1 MSEKI
6 TTPDKF
12 TNKGHILAAVGA
24 AVGIANL
31 VLFPARAYNY
41 GGLAFILVF
50 VLFTFVLG
58 VPLMIGET
66 ALGKS
71 GQSDAVNAYLK
82 IGGRRWGFA
91 GIFGLITCSF
101 ILSFYIVIAGWA
113 LYYLYTYLFQYHQIT
128 AAASEALA
136 HGIPSKGGIGKLF
149 GNFVTSQNEVLFL
162 SGIFM
167 VLTIFIVANN
177 IKQGIEWVSK
187 RFVPLLIVMM
197 LFLII
202 AIPFVDSSKVN
213 YGNFN
218 FNFSALFSIDNS
230 GRIGVIEAVGQAFF
244 SLSLGACAMVTNAIK
259 LRKKVAL

>member
-1 MSEKI
+1 
-6 TTPDKF
+6 
-12 TNKGHILAAVGA
+12 
-24 AVGIANL
+24 
-31 VLFPARAYNY
+31 
-41 GGLAFILVF
+41 
-50 VLFTFVLG
+50 
-58 VPLMIGET
+58 
-66 ALGKS
+66 
-71 GQSDAVNAYLK
+71 
-82 IGGRRWGFA
+82 
-91 GIFGLITCSF
+91 
-101 ILSFYIVIAGWA
+101 
-113 LYYLYTYLFQYHQIT
+113 
-128 AAASEALA
+128 
-136 HGIPSKGGIGKLF
+136 
-149 GNFVTSQNEVLFL
+149 
-162 SGIFM
+162 M